1 MTKYKLLLFESNNKY
16 TIKIINYSNKINIK
30 IYNDFMLTMNK
41 NFKNFKINT
50 FYIIN
55 MKIFILQKIIIKHMI
70 T

>member
-16 TIKIINYSNKINIK
+16 NIKIINYSNKINIK

-41 NFKNFKINT
+41 NFKILKLI

-55 MKIFILQKIIIKHMI
+55 MKIFILQK
-70 T
+70 

>member
-16 TIKIINYSNKINIK
+16 NIKIINYSNKINIK

-50 FYIIN
+50 LHNKYENFLFY
-55 MKIFILQKIIIKHMI
+55 KK
-70 T
+70 